1 LRTTNHRDVM
11 DKGRPLE
18 CVRFALALRGALL
31 AGSLFAVAVVGR
43 PTIGQDLDVSGGTV
57 TGNTTAATFDRIFVS
72 GTAADGT
79 RSTYDADATL
89 TVTDHVTVFDAGIF
103 NVNAPVTIGDY
114 IYADT
119 FTLGSSP
126 GSVRLNPSG
135 TLTAFQGAFVG
146 PGSLVQSGGNYS
158 LGYLYL
164 DNAGAIDHQAAD
176 SITSGVGL
184 FDSTLRLGR
193 SLDVSNIDLTGSTAA
208 LETNGHGLSMF
219 SLSVNDGAAFTL
231 TPTGSIAAGGGV
243 FIDDGSLTL
252 DRDVSGL
259 FQMQLFGSGATLG
272 GSGRYETANM
282 FVSNG
287 ATLPYRAGDA
297 ITNFASVSD
306 ATIDVSGTTLATGG
320 LFLSGSTATVAGT
333 GNYSVQTLSLTN
345 GATLVFDADD
355 SVSGFVA
362 VADSTFV
369 LDANL
374 VTNQISLAGSAAALT
389 GTGSYTT
396 SFLRVSQAAGL
407 SYRTGDSIT
416 GDVFLSDS
424 VLTLDKPLELTGG
437 LYLSGPTAGL
447 GGPHDYRVA
456 TLSLSNNSLSYDGGD
471 SITSAVFVSSGTLT
485 LDKDLPL
492 ANSLALTSATLS
504 GSGRYATPTVGLTS
518 STLAYRTGDSI
529 TSNVQ
534 LFDNAALVLERS
546 LDLAGFLTLSG
557 SSTIG
562 GTGSYTTPQVF
573 LSNGATLAYDP
584 GDSITSNVF
593 LFDSV
598 LTLNRDLTLAGTLN
612 LTGSSAALSG
622 AGAFAVQ
629 NLVLD
634 NAASLTF
641 SPGDAIANTVT
652 LVNGVLTLDTALSIG
667 GQLSLN
673 GSNAAI
679 AGPGTL
685 AVNGLQ
691 VVNGALLTARAGDS
705 ITGDVFLQNG
715 GDLVA
720 QTPLGLK
727 SLLIDAGVGSFLTL
741 QAFSGTGPINGWGLA
756 LDGDR
761 TSDITSFL
769 ADGRLLTPGAPD
781 GVTTIFDAGSN
792 RTFLVAVPEPTT
804 WALAAV
810 GMAALVVRRC
820 RSRSRAR
827 RQG

>member
-1 LRTTNHRDVM
+1 M

-374 VTNQISLAGSAAALT
+374 VTNQI
-389 GTGSYTT
+389 
-396 SFLRVSQAAGL
+396 
-407 SYRTGDSIT
+407 
-416 GDVFLSDS
+416 
-424 VLTLDKPLELTGG
+424 
-437 LYLSGPTAGL
+437 
-447 GGPHDYRVA
+447 
-456 TLSLSNNSLSYDGGD
+456 
-471 SITSAVFVSSGTLT
+471 
-485 LDKDLPL
+485 
-492 ANSLALTSATLS
+492 
-504 GSGRYATPTVGLTS
+504 
-518 STLAYRTGDSI
+518 
-529 TSNVQ
+529 
-534 LFDNAALVLERS
+534 
-546 LDLAGFLTLSG
+546 
-557 SSTIG
+557 
-562 GTGSYTTPQVF
+562 
-573 LSNGATLAYDP
+573 
-584 GDSITSNVF
+584 
-593 LFDSV
+593 
-598 LTLNRDLTLAGTLN
+598 DLT
-612 LTGSSAALSG
+612 
-622 AGAFAVQ
+622 
-629 NLVLD
+629 
-634 NAASLTF
+634 
-641 SPGDAIANTVT
+641 
-652 LVNGVLTLDTALSIG
+652 
-667 GQLSLN
+667 
-673 GSNAAI
+673 
-679 AGPGTL
+679 
-685 AVNGLQ
+685 
-691 VVNGALLTARAGDS
+691 
-705 ITGDVFLQNG
+705 
-715 GDLVA
+715 
-720 QTPLGLK
+720 
-727 SLLIDAGVGSFLTL
+727 
-741 QAFSGTGPINGWGLA
+741 
-756 LDGDR
+756 
-761 TSDITSFL
+761 
-769 ADGRLLTPGAPD
+769 
-781 GVTTIFDAGSN
+781 
-792 RTFLVAVPEPTT
+792 
-804 WALAAV
+804 
-810 GMAALVVRRC
+810 
-820 RSRSRAR
+820 
-827 RQG
+827 